1 LNDYLE
7 KIRKGEPVNYTAFL
21 KSLPEPYRRSHREM
35 FSTQKVSA
43 NRWRVTVEDEAA
55 FVELAAM
62 TTIPA
67 SRVEAAR
74 QGDSHRHTTGVSF
87 ILAYHEASPGPR
99 PDTLVIAGDDVTI
112 GFQPA
117 ADALVIENEQNFYH
131 YRQMLDFASDTA
143 GSPLVLTRCDVLL
156 GGGNRIAQAATL
168 KWLAGYRRVF
178 CAFDYDA
185 GGLQMFATMARY
197 LGDRACFVQPADWQ
211 PWLNRFRMAPKTT
224 ERFTKAVS
232 LAEDLGFIDL
242 ARAFRTTGKFMEQ
255 EMILD
260 D

>member
-1 LNDYLE
+1 WRYGNGIWLRARVFKLTGTGDGLNDYLE

-62 TTIPA
+62 ATIPA

-131 YRQMLDFASDTA
+131 YRQMLDFARSEEHT
-143 GSPLVLTRCDVLL
+143 SELQSRENLVCRLL
-156 GGGNRIAQAATL
+156 L
-168 KWLAGYRRVF
+168 EK
-178 CAFDYDA
+178 
-185 GGLQMFATMARY
+185 
-197 LGDRACFVQPADWQ
+197 
-211 PWLNRFRMAPKTT
+211 KH
-224 ERFTKAVS
+224 
-232 LAEDLGFIDL
+232 
-242 ARAFRTTGKFMEQ
+242 
-255 EMILD
+255 
-260 D
+260 